1 MVSRYTASLKATT
14 VCRTPVSQ
22 VSRASGP
29 ASTTASAASKRMRPS
44 RTLRLKGPGAACS
57 SSYLPDVLWPL
68 LRQALRTGGK
78 RVAPGPRR
86 EQLQRECAKTNQ
98 REDSVDSGPNPSE
111 TNEASHKQQPEKNA
125 HEAQDQRRQE
135 AEERLERR
143 QIRHEEREDREQVR
157 QEEREERE
165 QIRQEEREDRKR
177 ERQKARGQEE
187 SSS

>member
-57 SSYLPDVLWPL
+57 SSYLPDVLWPP
-68 LRQALRTGGK
+68 RVALRTGGK
-78 RVAPGPRR
+78 RVALGPRW

-98 REDSVDSGPNPSE
+98 REDSVDSGPNPAE
-111 TNEASHKQQPEKNA
+111 RNEASQKQQPEKNA

-143 QIRHEEREDREQVR
+143 QIRQEEREDREQVR
-157 QEEREERE
+157 QEERKERE
-165 QIRQEEREDRKR
+165 QVRQEEREDRKR
-177 ERQKARGQEE
+177 ERQKARGEDE
-187 SSS
+187 SSP